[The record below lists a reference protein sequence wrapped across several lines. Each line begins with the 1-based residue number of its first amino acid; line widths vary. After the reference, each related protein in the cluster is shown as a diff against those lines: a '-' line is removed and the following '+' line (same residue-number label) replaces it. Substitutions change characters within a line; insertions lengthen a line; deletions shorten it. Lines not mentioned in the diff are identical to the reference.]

1 MKCPGLFTGTFFY
14 PRAIEGGLAIRMYTV
29 RPNKFLKIFLQKAL
43 WRVSTVEKKVY
54 LTFDDGPIPGVT
66 PWVLEQLGKY
76 NAKATFFCVG
86 DNVKKNPGL
95 FDELKKQ
102 GHAVGN
108 HTFNHLDGWRTENDK
123 YFQNVEQCNSVVGS
137 SLFRPPYGKLKR
149 AQYAA
154 LSEKYS
160 IIMWDVLAGDF
171 DHDTS
176 PEKCLKNVISKTRE
190 GSIVVF
196 HDSLKAQERME
207 YALPRFLKYF
217 SEKGFT
223 FEKLQ

>member
-1 MKCPGLFTGTFFY
+1 
-14 PRAIEGGLAIRMYTV
+14 MYTV
-29 RPNKFLKIFLQKAL
+29 RPNKLLKYFLQKAL
-43 WRVSTVEKKVY
+43 WRVPTAEKKIY

-66 PWVLEQLGKY
+66 PGVLEQLDKY
-76 NAKATFFCVG
+76 DAKATFFCVG
-86 DNVKKNPGL
+86 DNVKKHPAL
-95 FDELKKQ
+95 FEALKKR

-108 HTFNHLDGWRTENDK
+108 HTFHHLDGWRTENDR
-123 YFQNVEQCNSVVGS
+123 YFQNIEQCNEAVGS

-154 LSEKYS
+154 ISQKYS
-160 IIMWDVLAGDF
+160 IVMWDVLAGDF
-171 DHDTS
+171 DPATS
-176 PEKCLKNVISKTRE
+176 PVKCLKNVISKTRE

-207 YALPRFLKYF
+207 YALPRFLKHF

-223 FEKLQ
+223 FEKLS